1 MAITLTTEFKEKII
15 NELHERRK
23 LYDGSN
29 GAFAKQLGLSAAI
42 FSRLNNG
49 QHMGI
54 LKTTQW
60 IMIAQF
66 LGITLEDRKWNV
78 ARTDVFN
85 QIEEDVQFCQAH
97 AKAMIFVDD
106 CGIGKTFTAKYL
118 SRTLK
123 NCFYVDASQAKT
135 RQAFIRLIA
144 KTIGG
149 ESKGQYFAVKETLK
163 FYLRSVNKPILI
175 IDEAG
180 DLDYEAFLEL
190 KELWNATENYCGWY
204 MMGADG
210 LRAKIERG
218 IANKKVGYAEIFSRY
233 SEKYQ
238 SIVPRDKQE
247 RNAFYKR
254 LIADVLSA
262 NNCEPDQIN
271 TIAKRCLSNDS
282 GGHIGGLRRAESL
295 LILSKESEV
304 RSAEPEV

>member
-1 MAITLTTEFKEKII
+1 MAITLTTEFKIKII
-15 NELHERRK
+15 DAAIERRK
-23 LYDGSN
+23 LYDGSD
-29 GAFAKQLGLSAAI
+29 GSFAKSLGISASI
-42 FSRLNNG
+42 WSRMG
-49 QHMGI
+49 KGEHMGL

-60 IMIAQF
+60 IMMAQQ
-66 LGITLEDRKWNV
+66 LGITIDDRKWNV
-78 ARTDVFN
+78 ARTDVFVM
-85 QIEEDVQFCQAH
+85 IETGVQFCKAH

-118 SRTLK
+118 SRTMK

-135 RQAFIRLIA
+135 RQAFIRLLA
-144 KTIGG
+144 KTVGG

-163 FYLRSVNKPILI
+163 FYLKSINQPVVI

-180 DLDYEAFLEL
+180 DLEYEAFLEL

-233 SEKYQ
+233 SEKF
-238 SIVPRDKQE
+238 SNVVPRERQD
-247 RNAFYKR
+247 RNAWYKK

-262 NNCEPDQIN
+262 NNCDPDQIN
-271 TIAKRCLSNDS
+271 TIAKRCLANDS

-295 LILSKESEV
+295 LILSKED
-304 RSAEPEV
+304 AA

>member
-1 MAITLTTEFKEKII
+1 MAITLTTEFKLKII
-15 NELHERRK
+15 EEMHERRK

-29 GAFAKQLGLSAAI
+29 GAFAKSLGISAAV

-49 QHMGI
+49 EHMGL

-60 IMIAQF
+60 IMMAQF
-66 LGITLEDRKWNV
+66 LGISVEDRKWNV
-78 ARTDVFN
+78 ARTDVFMM
-85 QIEEDVQFCQAH
+85 IETGVQFCKAH
-97 AKAMIFVDD
+97 SKAMICVDD

-118 SRTLK
+118 SRTMK
-123 NCFYVDASQAKT
+123 NTFYVDASQAKT
-135 RQAFIRLIA
+135 RQAFIRLLA
-144 KTIGG
+144 KTVGG

-163 FYLRSVNKPILI
+163 FYLKSINQPVVI

-180 DLDYEAFLEL
+180 DLEYEAFLEL

-233 SEKYQ
+233 SEKF
-238 SIVPRDKQE
+238 STIVPRERLD
-247 RNAFYKR
+247 RNAFYKK
-254 LIADVLSA
+254 LITDVLSA
-262 NNCEPDQIN
+262 NNCDPDQIN
-271 TIAKRCLSNDS
+271 NIAKRCLSNDS

-295 LILSKESEV
+295 LILSREV
-304 RSAEPEV
+304 EA